1 MMPINQFKE
10 HFMVKSAIRTPGAV
24 LQSFLDDYQ
33 LNPTVLAKDI
43 SMSQSAIRQVVIGK
57 TRISIPVA
65 LRLAKYFGNTPE
77 YWIDVQN
84 KYDLFEAAKDSKLTA
99 VLKSIVK
106 VKKPAPGKAG
116 KAAAPVKKPLPKK
129 AAPKKAA
136 PKKTVRSRPAA
147 KKTVSPKAES

>member
-1 MMPINQFKE
+1 MP
-10 HFMVKSAIRTPGAV
+10 KSATQTPGAV

-33 LNPTVLAKDI
+33 LNPTILAKDI

-57 TRISIPVA
+57 TRISVPVA

-84 KYDLFEAAKDSKLTA
+84 KYDLSEAAKDSGLA
-99 VLKSIVK
+99 AALKRIPRA
-106 VKKPAPGKAG
+106 KKAAPQKAG
-116 KAAAPVKKPLPKK
+116 KAAVPAKKPLPKK

-136 PKKTVRSRPAA
+136 PKKAAPKKVVRKSPASKA
-147 KKTVSPKAES
+147 PASPKTEL